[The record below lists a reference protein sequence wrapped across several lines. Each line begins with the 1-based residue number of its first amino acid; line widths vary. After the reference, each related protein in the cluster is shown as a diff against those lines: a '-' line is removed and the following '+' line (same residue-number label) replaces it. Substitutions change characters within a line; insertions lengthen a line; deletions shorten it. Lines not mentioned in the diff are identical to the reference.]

1 MRTSAQCCV
10 CRKGPFLLQNL
21 YKHMRKVH
29 KCSDEEVDTVK
40 NAVKRAIYE
49 KEMKCEDCE
58 KIFFSYGGLR
68 KHKKDVHE
76 KPAMTISAASKPDS
90 KSDPSI
96 ESSRDSSIVKRKEIT
111 SSDNHK
117 EILQR
122 TEEVKAEL
130 SEVIRELF
138 KADRMDILNRLN
150 IAVLS
155 ALENAV
161 NEMFENL
168 ADEMLE
174 NDEEEVMRR
183 TPRKITMQTTGAG
196 PKPPR
201 TQVQCNAQFP
211 KIDNINRE
219 EKEEKEIYRCR

>member
-1 MRTSAQCCV
+1 MISANFQ
-10 CRKGPFLLQNL
+10 
-21 YKHMRKVH
+21 
-29 KCSDEEVDTVK
+29 
-40 NAVKRAIYE
+40 
-49 KEMKCEDCE
+49 
-58 KIFFSYGGLR
+58 
-68 KHKKDVHE
+68 DVHE
-76 KPAMTISAASKPDS
+76 KPAMTISAASKTDS
-90 KSDPSI
+90 KIDLSI
-96 ESSRDSSIVKRKEIT
+96 ESSRGDQAFLDNSNVATHCKGKHNDGFSDSSIVKRKEIT
-111 SSDNHK
+111 NRDNHK
-117 EILQR
+117 KILQR

-196 PKPPR
+196 PKPPC

-219 EKEEKEIYRCR
+219 EKEEKEIYRYR